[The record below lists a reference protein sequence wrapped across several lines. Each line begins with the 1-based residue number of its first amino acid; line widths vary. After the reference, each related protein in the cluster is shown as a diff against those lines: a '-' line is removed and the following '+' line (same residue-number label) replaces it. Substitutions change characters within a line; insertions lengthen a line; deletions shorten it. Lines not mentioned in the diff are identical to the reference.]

1 MSKLHNVRGRITYIS
16 SHAKQ
21 ENLYAVYETTNRHYW
36 TELAKFNQQEFQKS
50 GTEGKCIE
58 ARELI
63 IALPESFPDLY
74 DPDRLL
80 QMFTNRFK
88 EKYGMECVSAL
99 HHNKRKTNYHIH
111 LIFSERELLP
121 EPIEKIATRNMFY
134 NEQKKHVRT
143 KKEILDDNGNVR
155 KGCKIIKKGE
165 VYERSLFTAK
175 NKLFKQEHYL
185 DEAKHFYTDLI
196 NLLIEDDKNKLHVFD
211 KNGLYLATKKIGKNN
226 PKAEQIKED
235 NEVRMMWNHE
245 VDRALVS
252 QVPAVEIRQIKK
264 EFITDRIR
272 TSIKVWGNRPELLLN
287 IILTATKAL
296 ALLTSKILT
305 AARELKNKLFHE
317 AFEKEYGS
325 NAVIKAENTAD
336 VVIAPAKESITEP
349 EPPENTITAT
359 VPKAEV
365 VEQPKPQIPP
375 RPVMPPEAAAFPRL
389 QKVKV
394 TLDKHNNLIFE
405 AEAERNK
412 LELELSDL
420 KGLARLTKKKELENR
435 PPKPKKSELLKPDYP
450 VSSDSMDLQ
459 RCRIYTPHSIPHSV
473 PQTRIRRDV
482 PSGRKPTER
491 KPLQKPKPCTK
502 SYSGIKKRLTSKTPA
517 NLTEAEIKGRDNRP
531 SPLASSRI
539 IHIFYFLRNSG
550 HYLFYISNVFFNI
563 LTFNIYFCTGFM

>member
-21 ENLYAVYETTNRHYW
+21 ENLYAVYETTDRHFW
-36 TELAKFNQQEFQKS
+36 TELARFNQQEFLKS

-88 EKYGMECVSAL
+88 EKYGVECVSAL

-143 KKEILDDNGNVR
+143 KKEILDDSGNVR

-165 VYERSLFTAK
+165 VYERTIFTAK

-185 DEAKHFYTDLI
+185 DEAKRFYTDLI

-211 KNGLYLATKKIGKNN
+211 RNGLYLATKKIGKNN

-235 NEVRMMWNHE
+235 NEVRMQWNHE

-252 QVPAVEIRQIKK
+252 QVPENEIRQIKN

-272 TSIKVWGNRPELLLN
+272 NSIRVWGNRPELLLN
-287 IILTATKAL
+287 IIVTATKAL
-296 ALLTSKILT
+296 ALLTSKVLT

-317 AFEKEYGS
+317 ALEKEYGS
-325 NAVIKAENTAD
+325 KAVIKADDTAD
-336 VVIAPAKESITEP
+336 VVSAPVKETITKP
-349 EPPENTITAT
+349 EPPSVTITAT
-359 VPKAEV
+359 VPETKV
-365 VEQPKPQIPP
+365 IEQPKPQIPP
-375 RPVMPPEAAAFPRL
+375 RPVMPPEAVAFPRL

-394 TLDKHNNLIFE
+394 TLDKHNHLIFE
-405 AEAERNK
+405 AERERTK
-412 LELELSDL
+412 LEIELSDL
-420 KGLARLTKKKELENR
+420 KGLARLTKKKELEGR
-435 PPKPKKSELLKPDYP
+435 IATQTEEIRTLKAG
-450 VSSDSMDLQ
+450 L
-459 RCRIYTPHSIPHSV
+459 
-473 PQTRIRRDV
+473 
-482 PSGRKPTER
+482 
-491 KPLQKPKPCTK
+491 
-502 SYSGIKKRLTSKTPA
+502 SGIVRQHGFATVQDFYTA
-517 NLTEAEIKGRDNRP
+517 FYTAQHATEAYQKECDKWEEAYGEKASQKTETMHEKIQRYKEKADKQNASQPYRSRDKGAR
-531 SPLASSRI
+531 
-539 IHIFYFLRNSG
+539 
-550 HYLFYISNVFFNI
+550 
-563 LTFNIYFCTGFM
+563 

>member
-21 ENLYAVYETTNRHYW
+21 ENLYAVYETTDRHYW
-36 TELAKFNQQEFQKS
+36 TELARFNQQEFLKS

-88 EKYGMECVSAL
+88 EKYGVECVSAL

-143 KKEILDDNGNVR
+143 KKEILDDSGNVR

-165 VYERSLFTAK
+165 VYERTLFTAK

-185 DEAKHFYTDLI
+185 DEAKRFYTDLI

-235 NEVRMMWNHE
+235 NEVRMLWNHE

-252 QVPAVEIRQIKK
+252 QVPEDEIRQIKK

-272 TSIKVWGNRPELLLN
+272 NSIKAWGNCPELLANTLRR
-287 IILTATKAL
+287 ATTRL
-296 ALLTSKILT
+296 ALLIHDVLT
-305 AARELKNKLFHE
+305 AARELKNKLFQE
-317 AFEKEYGS
+317 TLEKEYGS
-325 NAVIKAENTAD
+325 KAVIKVEDTVD
-336 VVIAPAKESITEP
+336 VVTVPAKETITEP
-349 EPPENTITAT
+349 KPPSITATAT
-359 VPKAEV
+359 VPEAV
-365 VEQPKPQIPP
+365 VAEQPKPQIPP
-375 RPVMPPEAAAFPRL
+375 RPVMPPEATAFPRL
-389 QKVKV
+389 QKVKA
-394 TLDKHNNLIFE
+394 TLDKHNHLIFE
-405 AEAERNK
+405 AERERTK
-412 LELELSDL
+412 LEIELSDL
-420 KGLARLTKKKELENR
+420 KGLARLTKKKEL
-435 PPKPKKSELLKPDYP
+435 KSRIATKNEEIKTLKAG
-450 VSSDSMDLQ
+450 L
-459 RCRIYTPHSIPHSV
+459 
-473 PQTRIRRDV
+473 
-482 PSGRKPTER
+482 
-491 KPLQKPKPCTK
+491 
-502 SYSGIKKRLTSKTPA
+502 SGIVRQHGFATVQDFYTA
-517 NLTEAEIKGRDNRP
+517 FYTAQRATEAYQKECAKWEEAYGEKAIPKAETMHEKIKRYQEKADRQNVNQPYRSRDKGAR
-531 SPLASSRI
+531 
-539 IHIFYFLRNSG
+539 
-550 HYLFYISNVFFNI
+550 
-563 LTFNIYFCTGFM
+563 

>member
-21 ENLYAVYETTNRHYW
+21 ENLYAVYETTDRHYW
-36 TELAKFNQQEFQKS
+36 TELARFNQQEFLKS

-88 EKYGMECVSAL
+88 EKYGVECVSAL

-111 LIFSERELLP
+111 LIFSEREPLP

-143 KKEILDDNGNVR
+143 KKEILDDSGNVR

-165 VYERSLFTAK
+165 VYERTLFTAK

-196 NLLIEDDKNKLHVFD
+196 NLLIEDDKDKLHVFD

-226 PKAEQIKED
+226 PKEERIKED
-235 NEVRMMWNHE
+235 NEVRMQWNHE

-252 QVPAVEIRQIKK
+252 QVPENEIRQIKN
-264 EFITDRIR
+264 EFITARIHG
-272 TSIKVWGNRPELLLN
+272 SIKVWGNRPELLRN
-287 IILTATKAL
+287 IILIATKAL
-296 ALLTSKILT
+296 ALLTSKVLT
-305 AARELKNKLFHE
+305 AARELKNRLFHE
-317 AFEKEYGS
+317 SLEKEYGS
-325 NAVIKAENTAD
+325 KAVIKAEDTAD
-336 VVIAPAKESITEP
+336 VASAPAKEVITGH
-349 EPPENTITAT
+349 EPPVATVTAT
-359 VPKAEV
+359 VPKTWV
-365 VEQPKPQIPP
+365 IEQPKPQIPP

-394 TLDKHNNLIFE
+394 TLDKQNHLIFE
-405 AEAERNK
+405 AERERTK
-412 LELELSDL
+412 LEIELSDL
-420 KGLARLTKKKELENR
+420 KGLAKLTKKKELESKIATKTEEIRILKAGLSGIVRQHGFTTVQNFYTSFYTAQRVTEAYQKECAKWEEAYEEKATLKAETMHDKIKRYQEKADRQNSNR
-435 PPKPKKSELLKPDYP
+435 PYRS
-450 VSSDSMDLQ
+450 
-459 RCRIYTPHSIPHSV
+459 
-473 PQTRIRRDV
+473 RD
-482 PSGRKPTER
+482 
-491 KPLQKPKPCTK
+491 
-502 SYSGIKKRLTSKTPA
+502 
-517 NLTEAEIKGRDNRP
+517 KGAR
-531 SPLASSRI
+531 
-539 IHIFYFLRNSG
+539 
-550 HYLFYISNVFFNI
+550 
-563 LTFNIYFCTGFM
+563 